1 MKTALLAERISDKT
15 IQCNL
20 CAHRCRLQKN
30 KVGICGVRKN
40 IDGTLYSLNY
50 DRVAAT
56 HMDPIEKKPLYH
68 FLPASTS
75 FSIAAMGCNF
85 SCTFCQNHSL
95 SIVRSERVFGEPIT
109 PDEMVE
115 QALLADA
122 QSIAYTYTEPTVYF
136 ELMVETAKLAK
147 LGGLKNLMVTNGYMS
162 EEALAEIQPYL
173 DGANIDLKAFN
184 DNFYKTYCGA
194 RLEPVKETIAR
205 MSEAGIWVELTT
217 LLIPDL
223 NDDEREIHEMTKFI
237 ASIDPGIPWHVSR
250 FFPQHQLTDAAITP
264 EDSIYKR
271 LEIGKANGIQYLYA
285 GNIPGDKWAHTHCH
299 NCGALLIKRS
309 GYSTRVID
317 INGGKCGNCDAAIPG
332 IWK

>member
-1 MKTALLAERISDKT
+1 MKPALLAERISDKT